1 MDSVKT
7 QKGVTPEDEPTRSES
22 VHHATEEKQW
32 RAITYS
38 ARKNEAAGPKWK

>member
-1 MDSVKT
+1 MNGMKK
-7 QKGVTPEDEPTRSES
+7 QKDMEDEPTRSES